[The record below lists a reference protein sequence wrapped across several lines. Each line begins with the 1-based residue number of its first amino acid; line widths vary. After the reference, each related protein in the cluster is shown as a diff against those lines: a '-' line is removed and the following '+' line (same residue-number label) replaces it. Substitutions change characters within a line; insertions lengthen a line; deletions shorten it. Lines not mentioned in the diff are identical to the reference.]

1 MTVESIMTK
10 NMVTVG
16 MDDTLKRIRDIF
28 RQYRFHHLLVV
39 SGHRLM
45 GVISDRDLLKAIS
58 PYVGTLSETEHDL
71 ATLQKR
77 AHQIMTRKPIT
88 VSSEVTLQIAAETL
102 LKNNI
107 SCLPVT
113 DEDGAIIG
121 ILTWR
126 DLMAALLKKCEA

>member
-1 MTVESIMTK
+1 MKVETIMTK
-10 NMVTVG
+10 NMVTVE
-16 MDDTLKRIRDIF
+16 MDDTLKRVREIF
-28 RQYRFHHLLVV
+28 QQHRFHHLLVL
-39 SGHRLM
+39 SGQRLM
-45 GVISDRDLLKAIS
+45 GVISDRDLLKSIS

-88 VSSEVTLQIAAETL
+88 VAKDATFQIAAETL
-102 LKNNI
+102 LKKNI

-113 DEDGAIIG
+113 NEDGAIVG

-126 DLMAALLKKCEA
+126 DLMAALVKR